1 MPKKKKWGDIKKMI
15 KENACGTD
23 KKKPRLDLQKI
34 PQENVLKDMTNW
46 CASMSPQRNRLVET
60 KGSTIT
66 DINANE
72 ECVYNANE
80 LNEGSNVV
88 ISECTN

>member
-1 MPKKKKWGDIKKMI
+1 MKWGNFNKMI
-15 KENACGTD
+15 KENACGTY
-23 KKKPRLDLQKI
+23 KKKPRLDLQKL

-46 CASMSPQRNRLVET
+46 FASMSPQGNRLVET